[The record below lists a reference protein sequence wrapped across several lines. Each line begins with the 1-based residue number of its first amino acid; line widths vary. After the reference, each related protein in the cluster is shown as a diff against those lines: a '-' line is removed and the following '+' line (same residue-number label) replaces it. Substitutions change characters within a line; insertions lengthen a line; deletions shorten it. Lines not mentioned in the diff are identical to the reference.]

1 METPYSPRNIN
12 RAWGKAVARAALPRI
27 RLHDARHTAVSLLLA
42 AGLDRYSVARH
53 AGHTVA
59 TMEGTYAHVLQKQRQ
74 AVADVMTRL
83 LQEPKS

>member
-1 METPYSPRNIN
+1 MGTPYSPRNIN
-12 RAWGKAVARAALPRI
+12 RAWGRAVARAALPRI

-59 TMEGTYAHVLQKQRQ
+59 TMEGTYAHVLPKQAQ
-74 AVADVMTRL
+74 AVADVMAKL
-83 LQEPKS
+83 LEGPKT